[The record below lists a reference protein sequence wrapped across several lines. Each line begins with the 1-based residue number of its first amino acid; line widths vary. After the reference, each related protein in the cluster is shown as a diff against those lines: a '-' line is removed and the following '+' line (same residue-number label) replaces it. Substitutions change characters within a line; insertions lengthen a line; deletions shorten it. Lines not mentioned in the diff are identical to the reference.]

1 MSEPN
6 DRQSTWKA
14 LDQKWDIVIIGG
26 GITGAGIFNYA
37 ARKGLKVL
45 LLEAADFAFGTSSRS
60 SKLVHGGLRY
70 LKNRQFDIVRESV
83 RERERLIK
91 EAPGL
96 VNKMSFVYPGYAN
109 YAKSHKE
116 MAVGTL
122 IYDLLVPKWEHRVL
136 NKDQV
141 LTSDPIIRNLEI
153 LGANQYFDATVDDS
167 RMVLRVLGDGSRHG
181 GVAINYAKV
190 SGLLKNADGN
200 VVGVRVTDQS
210 GDDPGSMVEIQARV
224 VINATGPWSDTIREH
239 VEGKPRLRKLRGSH
253 LLFSHERI
261 PLSQSIT
268 MIHPRDHRALFIVPW
283 EGTTFIGT
291 TDLDQSE
298 MDEET
303 RISAGEVDYLLEAAN
318 YMLPELK
325 LGHDDIIS
333 TISGLRPV
341 IDSGAATPSQESRRH
356 LVWEENGLVTI
367 SGGKLTIFRIM
378 AADCLN
384 FVSEKLPGRP
394 HFDHHDP
401 VFDPMPEKPGDSPIP
416 DIAWNFLAGRHGT
429 CAVDIV
435 QNPQPG
441 MLEEIELT
449 TNLWAELAWSA
460 QHDHVVHLDDL
471 LLRRVRLGLYLR
483 NGSMDQ
489 IEKIKTLVQPCLH
502 WDEQRWKTEISR
514 YQEIWQKY
522 YYLP

>member
-6 DRQSTWKA
+6 TRQSLWKD

-45 LLEAADFAFGTSSRS
+45 LLEANDFAFGTSSRS

-70 LKNRQFDIVRESV
+70 LKNKQFDVVKESV

-96 VNKMSFVYPGYAN
+96 VNKMAFVYPGYAT
-109 YAKSHKE
+109 YKKSHKE

-122 IYDLLVPKWEHRVL
+122 IYDLLVPKWEHSKL
-136 NKDQV
+136 NADQV
-141 LTSDPIIRNLEI
+141 MRDDPIIRSEEL
-153 LGANQYFDATVDDS
+153 LGANLYFDATVDDS
-167 RMVLRVLGDGSRHG
+167 RMVLRVLDDGIKHG
-181 GVAINYAKV
+181 GIAVNYAKV
-190 SGLLKNADGN
+190 TGLIKKPDGE
-200 VVGVRVTDQS
+200 VIGVRVEDQS
-210 GDDPGSMVEIQARV
+210 RDDPEAVAEIQTRV
-224 VINATGPWSDTIREH
+224 VINATGPWSDIVRND
-239 VEGKPRLRKLRGSH
+239 VNGAPRLRKLRGSH
-253 LLFSHERI
+253 LLFAHERI
-261 PLSQSIT
+261 PLTRSIT

-291 TDLDQSE
+291 TDLDQAE
-298 MDEET
+298 IIGEP
-303 RISAGEVDYLLEAAN
+303 RISAEEVDYLLEAAN
-318 YMLPELK
+318 HMLPGLV
-325 LGHDDIIS
+325 LNYDDIIS

-341 IDSGAATPSQESRRH
+341 IDSGADTPSQESRRH

-384 FVSEKLPGRP
+384 FVSDKLPGNP
-394 HFDHHDP
+394 KFDHRDP
-401 VFDPMPEKPGDSPIP
+401 IFDQAPEKPGNSSISERS
-416 DIAWNFLAGRHGT
+416 WNYLAGRHGVN
-429 CAVDIV
+429 AVDLL
-435 QNPQPG
+435 NNAQPAT
-441 MLEEIELT
+441 LEEIEPT

-460 QHDHVVHLDDL
+460 KHNSVVHLDDL
-471 LLRRVRLGLYLR
+471 LLRRVRLGLYLK
-483 NGSMDQ
+483 NGGMDQ
-489 IEKIKTLVQPCLH
+489 IEKIKEIVQPCLD
-502 WDEQRWKTEISR
+502 WDEQRWNNEIKR
-514 YQEIWQKY
+514 YNEIWSKY

>member
-6 DRQSTWKA
+6 TRHSIWKD

-45 LLEAADFAFGTSSRS
+45 LLEANDFSFGTSSRS

-70 LKNRQFDIVRESV
+70 LKNKQFDVVRESV

-96 VNKMSFVYPGYAN
+96 VNKMSFVYPGYAT

-141 LTSDPIIRNLEI
+141 LKSDPIIRDLDI

-190 SGLLKNADGN
+190 TGLLKNPDGEL
-200 VVGVRVTDQS
+200 VGVRVEDQS

-239 VEGKPRLRKLRGSH
+239 VEGVPRLRKLRGSH
-253 LLFSHERI
+253 LIFTHERI

-291 TDLDQSE
+291 TDLDQSDMNGE
-298 MDEET
+298 P
-303 RISAGEVDYLLEAAN
+303 RISAEEVDYLLEAAN
-318 YMLPELK
+318 YMLPGLK
-325 LGHDDIIS
+325 LNYEDIIS

-367 SGGKLTIFRIM
+367 SGGKLTIFRVM

-384 FVSEKLPGRP
+384 FVSQRLPGRP

-401 VFDPMPEKPGDSPIP
+401 IFDPNPELPVQTGLSDRT
-416 DIAWNFLAGRHGT
+416 WYYLAGRHGEDACDLVSKAEAGT
-429 CAVDIV
+429 
-435 QNPQPG
+435 
-441 MLEEIELT
+441 LSEISPT
-449 TNLWAELAWSA
+449 TNIWAELTWSA
-460 QHDHVVHLDDL
+460 KHNAVVHLDDL
-471 LLRRVRLGLYLR
+471 LLRRVRLGLYLK
-483 NGSMDQ
+483 NGGMDQ
-489 IEKIKTLVQPCLH
+489 IEIVKALVQPCLN
-502 WDEQRWKTEISR
+502 WDEQRWKMEIQR
-514 YQEIWQKY
+514 YKEIWQKY
-522 YYLP
+522 YHLP

>member
-6 DRQSTWKA
+6 TRQSTWND
-14 LDQKWDIVIIGG
+14 LDQKWDIVVIGG

-37 ARKGLKVL
+37 ARKGFRVL
-45 LLEAADFAFGTSSRS
+45 LLEAEDYAFGTSSRS

-70 LKNRQFDIVRESV
+70 LKNGQFDVVRESV
-83 RERERLIK
+83 RERERLIR

-96 VNKMSFVYPGYAN
+96 VNKMSFVYPGYATHK
-109 YAKSHKE
+109 KSHKE
-116 MAVGTL
+116 MSVGTL
-122 IYDLLVPKWEHRVL
+122 LYDLLVPKWEHSILKKERVL
-136 NKDQV
+136 K
-141 LTSDPIIRNLEI
+141 SDPIIRDI
-153 LGANQYFDATVDDS
+153 DMLGANQYFDATVDDS

-190 SGLLKNADGN
+190 TGLLKNAEGD
-200 VVGVRVTDQS
+200 VVGVRVEDQS
-210 GDDPGSMVEIQARV
+210 GDNPGSMVEVQAGV
-224 VINATGPWSDTIREH
+224 VINATGPWSDNIRKH
-239 VEGKPRLRKLRGSH
+239 VDGGPRLRKLRGSH
-253 LLFSHERI
+253 LLFAHERI

-291 TDLDQSE
+291 TDLDQAGMNGE
-298 MDEET
+298 P
-303 RISAGEVDYLLEAAN
+303 RISAEEVDYLLEAAN
-318 YMLPELK
+318 HMLPGLK
-325 LGHDDIIS
+325 LNYEDIIS

-367 SGGKLTIFRIM
+367 SGGKLTIFRVM

-384 FVSEKLPGRP
+384 FVSQRLPGNP

-401 VFDPMPEKPGDSPIP
+401 IFDLAPDMPGQTGLSDR
-416 DIAWNFLAGRHGT
+416 AWIFLAGRHGKDASELINT
-429 CAVDIV
+429 SHAST
-435 QNPQPG
+435 
-441 MLEEIELT
+441 LSEIEPT

-460 QHDHVVHLDDL
+460 KHNAVVHLDDL
-471 LLRRVRLGLYLR
+471 LLRRVRLGLYLK
-483 NGSMDQ
+483 NGGMDQ
-489 IEKIKTLVQPCLH
+489 IEKIKTLVQPCLN
-502 WDEQRWKTEISR
+502 WDEQRWKYEVSR
-514 YQEIWQKY
+514 YKEIWQKY